1 MTGAHGNQRMR
12 RVAFTRLSQPA
23 RRRPIW
29 TFIPAHPVSTQE
41 KVGLNHDC

>member
-1 MTGAHGNQRMR
+1 MAGARDTQRMR
-12 RVAFTRLSQPA
+12 RVALARLSA

-29 TFIPAHPVSTQE
+29 TFTPTHPVNTQE